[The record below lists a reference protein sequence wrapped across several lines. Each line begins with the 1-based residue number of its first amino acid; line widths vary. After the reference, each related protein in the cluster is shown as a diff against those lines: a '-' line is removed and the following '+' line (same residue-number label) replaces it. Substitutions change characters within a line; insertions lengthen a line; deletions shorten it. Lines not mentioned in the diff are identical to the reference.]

1 MTQDLKLIRFTSGEQ
16 VVAEVDIETLNN
28 DKFKIKLGNTYKVI
42 QERGSYGIQT
52 SLVNW
57 MPMRESTHMWV
68 ATRDISTI
76 VDVNEDTRQMI
87 AQFQAEEEEY
97 AQANQIIKE
106 AIRDRD
112 LDDQELEDL
121 YEMVMSANTDKL
133 YH

>member
-57 MPMRESTHMWV
+57 MPMRESTTMWV

-106 AIRDRD
+106 AIRERD